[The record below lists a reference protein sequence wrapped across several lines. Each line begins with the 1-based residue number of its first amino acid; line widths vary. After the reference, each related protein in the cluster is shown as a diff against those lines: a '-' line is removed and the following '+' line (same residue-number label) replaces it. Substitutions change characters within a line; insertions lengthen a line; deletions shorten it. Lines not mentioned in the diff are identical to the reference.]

1 MAKQFSDADFRISS
15 FTASGTSCVA
25 VAMGDGKIAVRHSM
39 DPDGPLLVFSEQ
51 EWEAF
56 LNGVKAGEFE
66 LP

>member
-1 MAKQFSDADFRISS
+1 MGKRFSDDDFRVSS

-25 VAMGDGKIAVRHSM
+25 VAMGDGAIGVRDSKDPHGSM
-39 DPDGPLLVFSEQ
+39 LLFNEK
-51 EWEAF
+51 EWQAF